1 MTAELQPN
9 YGNFMGIA
17 EAPQGRREKR
27 KLETRARIEDAA
39 YELFRRQGID
49 NTSIE
54 QICAEADVAR
64 RTFYSYFPN
73 KHALLGGLGVSRLY
87 SQSGPMLQLLIDNH
101 SSTRGRLQAMIDFI
115 KGTFAAYEDI
125 DRQLILAAP
134 TVFANDP
141 ETQREI
147 NHSALDS
154 FARLFAAGQ
163 AQGDARATFS
173 PEILAAM
180 LVGTLNVLTVSWA
193 MDSSYPIFAKLEEA
207 QGMFESIVC
216 KD

>member
-1 MTAELQPN
+1 
-9 YGNFMGIA
+9 MGIA

-39 YELFRRQGID
+39 YELFQRQGID
-49 NTSIE
+49 ETSIE

-87 SQSGPMLQLLIDNH
+87 SQSGPMLDVLINNY
-101 SSTRGRLQAMIDFI
+101 SSTRERLAAMIDFI
-115 KGTFAAYEDI
+115 EATFSGYREI

-141 ETQREI
+141 EAQREI
-147 NHSALDS
+147 NNSALDS
-154 FARLFAAGQ
+154 FARLFTAGQ
-163 AQGDARATFS
+163 AQGDARTTFS
-173 PEILAAM
+173 PEILASM
-180 LVGTLNVLTVSWA
+180 VVGTLNVLTVCWA
-193 MDSSYPIFAKLEEA
+193 MDSSYPIFTKLEEA
-207 QGMFESIVC
+207 RDMFEGIVC
-216 KD
+216 RD

>member
-1 MTAELQPN
+1 
-9 YGNFMGIA
+9 MGMA

-39 YELFRRQGID
+39 YELFQRQGID
-49 NTSIE
+49 ETSIE
-54 QICAEADVAR
+54 QICTEADVAR

-87 SQSGPMLQLLIDNH
+87 SQSGPMLDVLINNY
-101 SSTRGRLQAMIDFI
+101 SSTRERLAAMIDFI
-115 KGTFAAYEDI
+115 ESTFSGYREI

-147 NHSALDS
+147 NNSALDS
-154 FARLFAAGQ
+154 FAHLFAAGQ

-173 PEILAAM
+173 PEILASM
-180 LVGTLNVLTVSWA
+180 VVGTLNVLTVSWA

-207 QGMFESIVC
+207 REMFESIVC
-216 KD
+216 RE

>member
-1 MTAELQPN
+1 MQPD
-9 YGNFMGIA
+9 YGNFMGIV

-49 NTSIE
+49 ETSIE

-87 SQSGPMLQLLIDNH
+87 SQSGPMLEALIRNH
-101 SSTRGRLQAMIDFI
+101 ADTRGRLAAMIDFI
-115 KGTFAAYEDI
+115 ETTFSGYEDI

-147 NHSALDS
+147 NNSALDS
-154 FARLFAAGQ
+154 FARLFTAGQ
-163 AQGDARATFS
+163 EQGDTRATFS
-173 PEILAAM
+173 PEILASM
-180 LVGTLNVLTVSWA
+180 VVGTLNVLTVSWA
-193 MDSSYPIFAKLEEA
+193 MDSSYPIFEKLEEA
-207 QGMFESIVC
+207 RDMFESIVC
-216 KD
+216 RH

>member
-1 MTAELQPN
+1 
-9 YGNFMGIA
+9 MGVA

-27 KLETRARIEDAA
+27 KLETRARIEEAA
-39 YELFRRQGID
+39 YELFQRQGID
-49 NTSIE
+49 ETSIE

-87 SQSGPMLQLLIDNH
+87 SQSGPMLDVLINNY
-101 SSTRGRLQAMIDFI
+101 SSTRDRLAAMIDFI
-115 KGTFAAYEDI
+115 EATFSGYREI

-147 NHSALDS
+147 NNSALDS

-163 AQGDARATFS
+163 AQGDTGSTFS
-173 PEILAAM
+173 AEILAAM
-180 LVGTLNVLTVSWA
+180 VVGTLNVLTVSWA
-193 MDSSYPIFAKLEEA
+193 MDSNYPIFAKLEEA
-207 QGMFESIVC
+207 REMFEGIVC
-216 KD
+216 RD

>member
-1 MTAELQPN
+1 
-9 YGNFMGIA
+9 MGIA

-27 KLETRARIEDAA
+27 KLETRTRIEDAA

-49 NTSIE
+49 ETSIE
-54 QICAEADVAR
+54 QICTEADVAR

-73 KHALLGGLGVSRLY
+73 KHALLGGLGISRMY
-87 SQSGPMLQLLIDNH
+87 SQSGPMLEVLVNNYT
-101 SSTRGRLQAMIDFI
+101 STKARLEAMIELI
-115 KGTFAAYEDI
+115 GSTFAGYEEI

-147 NHSALDS
+147 NNSALDS
-154 FARLFAAGQ
+154 FARLFAEGQ
-163 AQGDARATFS
+163 AQGDTRDTFS

-180 LVGTLNVLTVSWA
+180 VVGTLNVLTVSWA
-193 MDSSYPIFAKLEEA
+193 MDSSYPIFDKLEEA
-207 QGMFESIVC
+207 RHMFEGIVC
-216 KD
+216 K

>member
-1 MTAELQPN
+1 
-9 YGNFMGIA
+9 MGIA

-27 KLETRARIEDAA
+27 KLETRTRIEDAA

-49 NTSIE
+49 DTSIE
-54 QICAEADVAR
+54 QICTEADVAR

-73 KHALLGGLGVSRLY
+73 KHALLGGLGVSRLF
-87 SQSGPMLQLLIDNH
+87 SQSGPMLQVLIDNY
-101 SSTRGRLQAMIDFI
+101 SSTQARLRAMIDFI
-115 KGTFAAYEDI
+115 EATFASYEEI

-147 NHSALDS
+147 NSSALDS

-163 AQGDARATFS
+163 AQGDARSTFS

-180 LVGTLNVLTVSWA
+180 VVGTLNVLTVSWA

-207 QGMFESIVC
+207 RHMFESIVC
-216 KD
+216 RD

>member
-1 MTAELQPN
+1 
-9 YGNFMGIA
+9 MGVA

-27 KLETRARIEDAA
+27 KLETRTRIEDAA

-49 NTSIE
+49 ETSIE
-54 QICAEADVAR
+54 QICTEADVAR

-87 SQSGPMLQLLIDNH
+87 SQSGPMLQLLINNH
-101 SSTRGRLQAMIDFI
+101 TSTRGRLQAMIDFI
-115 KGTFAAYEDI
+115 EATFASYEEI

-134 TVFANDP
+134 TIFANDP

-147 NHSALDS
+147 NNTALDS
-154 FARLFAAGQ
+154 FARLFRAGQ
-163 AQGDARATFS
+163 TQGDAHTTFS

-180 LVGTLNVLTVSWA
+180 VVGTLNVLTVSWA

-207 QGMFESIVC
+207 RDMFESIVC
-216 KD
+216 SS

>member
-1 MTAELQPN
+1 
-9 YGNFMGIA
+9 MGIA

-39 YELFRRQGID
+39 YELFQRHGID
-49 NTSIE
+49 ETSIE

-87 SQSGPMLQLLIDNH
+87 SQSGPMLEVLSNNH
-101 SSTRGRLQAMIDFI
+101 TSTRGRLAAMVDFI
-115 KGTFAAYEDI
+115 ETTFADYREI

-147 NHSALDS
+147 NNTALDS

-163 AQGDARATFS
+163 AQGDAHATFS

-180 LVGTLNVLTVSWA
+180 VVGTLNVLTVCWA

-207 QGMFESIVC
+207 RDMFEGMIC
-216 KD
+216 RD